1 MEYELHWC
9 HFTQTSDKTHTN
21 TNTYRTPHLNTI
33 IINSRGGV
41 NNNIK
46 KHLNMTTPD
55 DKYQQWYDAVISAFV
70 KYDDE
75 YAEELRAR
83 TTATTPTEASPPPV
97 AAAPSS
103 SSATAADE
111 GGAVDTTDKKEE
123 VPVVVVADPSPPVK
137 EAVADA
143 QTTVTKRI
151 SDDGEPGAISTL
163 RTPAVSNLPSCKMAQ
178 KYLRELVDA
187 SQSVKLAERL
197 CALVEPLVAA
207 FQERPLHVCTEPVL
221 AMLIAT
227 FISNLAAHT
236 TVTSD
241 LIDGSTLVD
250 FFLILGQHHRRV
262 KKAIIAILSAMSN
275 VMHLDKVALPA
286 DVAEVMIVLIAPL
299 YSEATVVE
307 VWAGAV
313 ANMVIRCPD
322 SWQLF
327 IQADTTTT
335 MERLLMYFGDDPR
348 ILRSGLHCLT
358 ALSLPVIVPNK
369 HSRQGTA
376 APAPSK

>member
-1 MEYELHWC
+1 
-9 HFTQTSDKTHTN
+9 
-21 TNTYRTPHLNTI
+21 
-33 IINSRGGV
+33 
-41 NNNIK
+41 
-46 KHLNMTTPD
+46 MTTPD
-55 DKYQQWYDAVISAFV
+55 VPSDKYQQWYDAVVSAFV
-70 KYDDE
+70 KYDEE
-75 YAEELRAR
+75 YAEEVRGR
-83 TTATTPTEASPPPV
+83 STTATDTKEVPPPV
-97 AAAPSS
+97 AAPSS
-103 SSATAADE
+103 STADATTEDTKEATTGEGIATGTADKTVDEAPTTTPEVVKVVPVLAADPKLVE
-111 GGAVDTTDKKEE
+111 SA
-123 VPVVVVADPSPPVK
+123 
-137 EAVADA
+137 A
-143 QTTVTKRI
+143 QPTVTKRI

-163 RTPAVSNLPSCKMAQ
+163 RTPAVSNLPSCKIAQ

-197 CALVEPLVAA
+197 SALVEPLVAA
-207 FQERPLHVCTEPVL
+207 FQERPIHVCTEPVL

-250 FFLILGQHHRRV
+250 FFLILGQHHRRI
-262 KKAIIAILSAMSN
+262 KKVIIAILSAISN

-327 IQADTTTT
+327 IQADTTAT
-335 MERLLMYFGDDPR
+335 MQRLLMYFGDDPR

-358 ALSLPVIVPNK
+358 ALSLPTIVPAK
-369 HSRQGTA
+369 QPRQGH
-376 APAPSK
+376 APPAQSK